1 MRTTTA
7 RFLLCS
13 GGGVGADGVFIAL
26 SLWPNSAASFLI
38 DALYSLFA
46 MIAWQAPGL
55 IFEPLCTFWSNSC
68 PNWRCIGIVMVF

>member
-7 RFLLCS
+7 RFLLRS

-38 DALYSLFA
+38 DAPYSLFA
-46 MIAWQAPGL
+46 MIA
-55 IFEPLCTFWSNSC
+55 
-68 PNWRCIGIVMVF
+68 